1 MVKLYGKLKF
11 FSLNIT
17 LMIAN
22 RYDSV
27 VITGQL
33 AWQDRLNSYNLPFFL
48 SSTGLFSNYTVK
60 QILIHPKQ
68 TN

>member
-1 MVKLYGKLKF
+1 MVKLYGKFKIL
-11 FSLNIT
+11 LLDYT

-27 VITGQL
+27 VFSGQL
-33 AWQDRLNSYNLPFFL
+33 AWQDRLNSCNLPFFL
-48 SSTGLFSNYTVK
+48 SSTGLFSNYFVNK
-60 QILIHPKQ
+60 ILIRFVQ